1 MVKITVHLKKY
12 NNQSRQYHPLL
23 VFEVTPREIQ
33 QALSRVNTEV
43 ETFYVYEY
51 ELVGV
56 SQRVYS
62 VSPALFDHLETI
74 VT

>member
-1 MVKITVHLKKY
+1 MAKITVHLKKY

-23 VFEVTPREIQ
+23 VFEVTTKEIQ
-33 QALSRVNTEV
+33 EALERVTTEV

-51 ELVGV
+51 ELAGV

-62 VSPALFDHLETI
+62 VSPALFDHLETTVI
-74 VT
+74 